1 MTLPS
6 IHDLESLVPELTRLS
21 YCHKSDAKQID
32 NFSTLILTASRLWVI
47 EKSLYCPESD
57 FFVEIETQWF
67 DCPNKI
73 FS

>member
-47 EKSLYCPESD
+47 EKPLYCPESD